1 MIYQSIAANTEVD
14 EGTGII
20 LQVSLGPASTDPPV
34 HTKTIS
40 VTLPDDGRDS
50 VTVRITVDGEEVY
63 NTPVN
68 TAQGTIY
75 TSVQGSGTAEV
86 CIYFDGAW
94 RSSIT

>member
-1 MIYQSIAANTEVD
+1 M
-14 EGTGII
+14 TGG
-20 LQVSLGPASTDPPV
+20 Q
-34 HTKTIS
+34 
-40 VTLPDDGRDS
+40 

-86 CIYFDGAW
+86 CIYIDGVSGGAV
-94 RSSIT
+94 